1 MKYAIIEVSGK
12 QFWIE
17 IGKYYDLNH
26 IPTKTIDRS
35 IIFNRIL
42 LVNDGTKIA
51 IGHPYLKNG
60 RITGKILE
68 HRLGTKILIYKM
80 RPKKKTRK
88 KSGHRQL
95 LTRVLID
102 NININN

>member
-12 QFWIE
+12 QFWVE
-17 IGKYYDLNH
+17 INKHYDLNH
-26 IPTKTIDRS
+26 IPTKIIDRS

-42 LVNDGTKIA
+42 LVNDGNKILV
-51 IGHPYLKNG
+51 GQPYLKNG
-60 RITGKILE
+60 QITGKILE
-68 HRLGTKILIYKM
+68 HRRGTKLLIYKM

-95 LTRVLID
+95 LTRVLIN
-102 NININN
+102 NIEINN

>member
-12 QFWIE
+12 QFWVE

-42 LVNDGTKIA
+42 LINDGTKIA
-51 IGHPYLKNG
+51 IGRPYLKNG
-60 RITGKILE
+60 QITGKILE
-68 HRLGTKILIYKM
+68 HRLGTKIIIYKM
-80 RPKKKTRK
+80 QPKKKTRK

-102 NININN
+102 QININN

>member
-12 QFWIE
+12 QFWVE

-35 IIFNRIL
+35 ITFNRIL
-42 LVNDGTKIA
+42 LINDGIKILV
-51 IGHPYLKNG
+51 GQPYLKNG
-60 RITGKILE
+60 LITGKILE
-68 HRLGTKILIYKM
+68 HRRGTKILIYKM

-88 KSGHRQL
+88 KAGHRQL
-95 LTRVLID
+95 LTRVLIN
-102 NININN
+102 NIKTNN

>member
-12 QFWIE
+12 QFWVE
-17 IGKYYDLNH
+17 IGKHYDLNH
-26 IPTKTIDRS
+26 IPTKTVDRS

-42 LVNDGTKIA
+42 LINDGTKILV
-51 IGHPYLKNG
+51 GQPYLKNG
-60 RITGKILE
+60 QITGKILE
-68 HRLGTKILIYKM
+68 HRRGTKILIYKM

-88 KSGHRQL
+88 KSGYRQL

-102 NININN
+102 NIQINN

>member
-12 QFWIE
+12 QFWVE

-26 IPTKTIDRS
+26 IPTETIDRS

-42 LVNDGTKIA
+42 LINDGTKISV
-51 IGHPYLKNG
+51 GKPYLKNAQ
-60 RITGKILE
+60 ITGKILE
-68 HRLGTKILIYKM
+68 HRRDKKLLIYKM

-88 KSGHRQL
+88 KSGYRQL
-95 LTRVLID
+95 LTRIL
-102 NININN
+102 INNIEINN